1 MFPGM
6 QFKAEGQLAQPI
18 INKDSVPVSL
28 AGGDDKSKPAPF
40 ISSF

>member
-18 INKDSVPVSL
+18 INKDSIPVSL